1 MDGKEGV
8 AAPQLTYCKCYVV
21 ILENWYSH
29 PLGER
34 KKTLMVSKSL
44 LKQVS
49 SQNFEGNGLKPGR
62 REKILLRVHKFI
74 YFKVL

>member
-1 MDGKEGV
+1 MNGKEGV

-44 LKQVS
+44 LIQVS
-49 SQNFEGNGLKPGR
+49 SQNFAGNGLKPGR
-62 REKILLRVHKFI
+62 REKILLKSSQVYIF
-74 YFKVL
+74 